1 MKYQTQPDYVFEI
14 PPIKNHFLYVWRIF
28 GKLLAFFIFGLGGLL
43 LGIFALPVMH
53 LIWRKKEVFNK
64 KARRL
69 VTALFRFFTAVLS
82 ILSVVKITIND
93 KNRLNNLGGCVLV
106 ANHPSL
112 LDVVTLISQ
121 IPNANCIVNASLKK
135 NVIGA
140 VVASLYITNDYE
152 HSKLIELCKQTIA
165 EGNVLI
171 IFPEGTRSKIYGQN
185 QYKKGAARVAIAAN
199 CPIVPVFIGGNDKLG
214 LRKKEPM
221 LLFNHTDGYR
231 YSLCVKETIFIE
243 EFKKLP
249 EPAAAKRITEKIHE
263 NLCYENNREHLIGV
277 NKTYFEQ

>member
-14 PPIKNHFLYVWRIF
+14 PPVKNYFLYAWRIF
-28 GKLLAFFIFGLGGLL
+28 GKIFAFFIFGLGGLL
-43 LGIFALPVMH
+43 LGIFALPVMK
-53 LIWRKKEVFNK
+53 LIWQKKEVFNK

-82 ILSVVKITIND
+82 VFSVAKITIND
-93 KNRLNNLGGCVLV
+93 KKKLNNLGGCVVV

-152 HSKLIELCKQTIA
+152 HAKLIELCKQTIA
-165 EGNVLI
+165 EGNALI
-171 IFPEGTRSKIYGQN
+171 IFPEGTRSKPQGQN
-185 QYKKGAARVAIAAN
+185 QYKKGAARVALAAK
-199 CPIVPVFIGGNDKLG
+199 CPIVPVFIGGNDKIG
-214 LRKKEPM
+214 LRKKDPI
-221 LLFNHTDGYR
+221 LLFNHTDYYR
-231 YSLCVKETIFIE
+231 YSLCVKEEISPDD
-243 EFKKLP
+243 FKELP
-249 EPAAAKRITEKIHE
+249 EPAAAKRITEKIHDL
-263 NLCYENNREHLIGV
+263 LCYENNKEYLTGI
-277 NKTYFEQ
+277 NKVYFE